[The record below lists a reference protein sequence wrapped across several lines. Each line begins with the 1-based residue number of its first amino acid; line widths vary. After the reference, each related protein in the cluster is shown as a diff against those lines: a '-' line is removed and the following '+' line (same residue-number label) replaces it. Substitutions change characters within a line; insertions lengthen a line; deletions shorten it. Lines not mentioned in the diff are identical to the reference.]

1 MSFFDFSPGGIT
13 WTDVVSDDVDF
24 VTQAAPVSPVTSSD
38 VDTLSSSDSS
48 SSVSNT
54 DNIQLLYDY
63 FDTLAATVGGENE
76 TNRRFNAEQAELNR
90 KFNAEQAEL
99 NRQFNS
105 AESRAAREWSATEAQ
120 LNRMFNSSEAAN
132 TRAWQE
138 RLSNTAYQRA
148 VSDMK
153 KAGLNPILM
162 ASQGF
167 SSNTP
172 SGATGSGS
180 SAQGFAASG
189 QNASGQNASYNVG
202 GGDTVSSL
210 ITSVSN
216 AAKGLSDL
224 ISSIGSLFKPGLTIN
239 NIGKT

>member
-1 MSFFDFSPGGIT
+1 MALFDFTPGGTT
-13 WTDVVSDDVDF
+13 WTDAVVGNDVEL
-24 VTQAAPVSPVTSSD
+24 VTQAAPVAPADPVEVGSESSGA
-38 VDTLSSSDSS
+38 SIN
-48 SSVSNT
+48 NT
-54 DNIQLLYDY
+54 DYIRLLYDY
-63 FDTLAATVGGENE
+63 FSTLASTVGGENE
-76 TNRRFNAEQAELNR
+76 VNRRFNEEQAAINRDFNANQAALNR
-90 KFNAEQAEL
+90 A
-99 NRQFNS
+99 FNS
-105 AESRAAREWSATEAQ
+105 AEASAARDWSSMEAQ

-138 RLSNTAYQRA
+138 RLANTAYQRA
-148 VSDMK
+148 MSDMK

-180 SAQGFAASG
+180 SAQGFSASG

-224 ISSIGSLFKPGLTIN
+224 ISSIGGLFKPGLIIN
-239 NIGKT
+239 NIGKR

>member
-1 MSFFDFSPGGIT
+1 MGLLDSL
-13 WTDVVSDDVDF
+13 WTHDMIAPDVEL
-24 VTQAAPVSPVTSSD
+24 VTQAAPVSPVSPGEVDSVSSG
-38 VDTLSSSDSS
+38 SA
-48 SSVSNT
+48 VSNT
-54 DNIQLLYDY
+54 DNIEMLYNY
-63 FDTLAATVGGENE
+63 FDNLSATVAGENE
-76 TNRRFNAEQAELNR
+76 LNRRFNAEQAAINR
-90 KFNAEQAEL
+90 DFNAVQAEL
-99 NRQFNS
+99 NRSFNS
-105 AESRAAREWSATEAQ
+105 AEARAARKWSSTEAQ
-120 LNRMFNSSEAAN
+120 LNRMFNASEAAN

-138 RLSNTAYQRA
+138 RLANTAYQRA
-148 VSDMK
+148 MSDMK

-180 SAQGFAASG
+180 SAQGFSASG

-202 GGDTVSSL
+202 GGDTVSSF

-224 ISSIGSLFKPGLTIN
+224 ISSIGGLFKPGLTI
-239 NIGKT
+239 K